1 MRASPRCVV
10 FILCVWAA
18 SAQTHIV
25 TKGGYWQQIDQ
36 NRDGVVDETE
46 YLEWMMYGFRQRDR
60 NGDHVLSG
68 DERPPGSV
76 GPITETQQRQA
87 LLKQFHAQDQDGNNK
102 LSPHEFFA
110 PPR

>member
-1 MRASPRCVV
+1 MRASTCCVV
-10 FILCVWAA
+10 FMLCVWAV
-18 SAQTHIV
+18 SAQAQGV
-25 TKGGYWQQIDQ
+25 SKGRYWQQIDQ
-36 NRDGVVDETE
+36 NRDGLIDETE

-60 NGDHVLSG
+60 NGDHILSG

-87 LLKQFHAQDQDGNNK
+87 FLKQFHAQDRDGNNQ